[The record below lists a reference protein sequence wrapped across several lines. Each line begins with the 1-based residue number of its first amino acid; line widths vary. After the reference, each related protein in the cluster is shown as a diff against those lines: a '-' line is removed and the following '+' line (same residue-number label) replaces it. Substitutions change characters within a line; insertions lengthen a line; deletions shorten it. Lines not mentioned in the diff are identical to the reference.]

1 MICAGISWSGSRDSS
16 VLYGQIQPCKYRR
29 ALGKATLVAAV
40 TLHYYLDVDSCSALR
55 YSSTLL
61 LSTNVDPVSTNVGKG
76 ENEFGA

>member
-1 MICAGISWSGSRDSS
+1 MVGFKGPS

-29 ALGKATLVAAV
+29 AVGEAAAFAAEVA
-40 TLHYYLDVDSCSALR
+40 LHCYLDVDSCSALR